1 MPRQIKDVDRRQAS
15 EMTRATTQQ
24 KVDEPAR
31 KFATDGA
38 GLAARGRERKHRSS
52 SYSRTRESL
61 ERNGIGSGPSAGS
74 NQTS

>member
-1 MPRQIKDVDRRQAS
+1 MPYQIEDVDGRQVS

-31 KFATDGA
+31 KFAADGA
-38 GLAARGRERKHRSS
+38 GLAARGRERRSS